1 MLDIQ
6 WQDKRIICSFSNAW
20 KVCMMDILET
30 IKKKYVRSTSYLIFN
45 QNNIWSNYNVRKK
58 YHRKP
63 SCSIIKKY
71 QFKNRE
77 IGLVSQNIH
86 YTCKRIVYGKYL

>member
-1 MLDIQ
+1 MKGVHDGYI
-6 WQDKRIICSFSNAW
+6 RNN
-20 KVCMMDILET
+20 
-30 IKKKYVRSTSYLIFN
+30 KKKYVRSTSYLIFN

-86 YTCKRIVYGKYL
+86 YTCKTIVYGKYLKFLK

>member
-1 MLDIQ
+1 
-6 WQDKRIICSFSNAW
+6 
-20 KVCMMDILET
+20 MDILET
-30 IKKKYVRSTSYLIFN
+30 IKNKLVSYTSYLIFN
-45 QNNIWSNYNVRKK
+45 QNNFEVITTSQKI

-63 SCSIIKKY
+63 SRSIIKKY

-86 YTCKRIVYGKYL
+86 YTCKRIVYGKYLKFLK